1 MIKSESVPTGF
12 GSLWVS
18 FPSLQTLKSNG
29 YLREL
34 SWESMNMPGTQEACS
49 HNISIILFLVFCFWD
64 TTHSPIVHVLIFISR
79 SHAIFLKQE
88 KPLSQFLH
96 GQKIKYLFSTFF
108 RLFMLLPAW
117 FSIYQMWLVSFFRWT
132 KLKFR
137 KKRELPKGLEIEPI
151 SWLSSW
157 SSLRKT
163 RLPHPHRPSLWGWMV
178 LPRGF
183 RLKKH

>member
-1 MIKSESVPTGF
+1 MATLESCHEKAWTCLAHRSMF
-12 GSLWVS
+12 TQHKHYSLPC
-18 FPSLQTLKSNG
+18 FLL
-29 YLREL
+29 LRH
-34 SWESMNMPGTQEACS
+34 SSQPHRACI
-49 HNISIILFLVFCFWD
+49 NIYIY
-64 TTHSPIVHVLIFISR
+64 R

-96 GQKIKYLFSTFF
+96 GQKIKYLFRTFS
-108 RLFMLLPAW
+108 RLFMLLPGR
-117 FSIYQMWLVSFFRWT
+117 FSIPPDVAESHFLGGQNLS
-132 KLKFR
+132 LE